1 MSGDKPD
8 GSARQSAD
16 ALALALEDVGFDV
29 GHAFPLLGQGF
40 DRDGAPVVELGSVA
54 PPVAAALAGVLADA
68 ARHGVMV
75 SDG

>member
-1 MSGDKPD
+1 MSGDKSD
-8 GSARQSAD
+8 GAARQSAD

-40 DRDGAPVVELGSVA
+40 DRDGAPVVEVGSVA
-54 PPVAAALAGVLADA
+54 PPVAAALAAVLADA

>member
-1 MSGDKPD
+1 MSGDD
-8 GSARQSAD
+8 QSGSARQSAD

-40 DRDGAPVVELGSVA
+40 DPGGAPVVELGSVA
-54 PPVAAALAGVLADA
+54 PPVAAALAGVLVEA